1 MGNSYYVWFTQ
12 ATTDLLT
19 RHSAVFNGMGW
30 NLFKGFAVILIVW
43 YGVTTA
49 LGAVSGGVVR
59 WDKFAGLLMS
69 IAFTY
74 AMLSYYNRPLPGI
87 GISFH
92 NLITDEGASL
102 ASQIEVATNEDVS
115 KQLETI
121 YDSMEQPSG
130 PGIFDVL
137 EVIRYIVIV
146 ILISFAQAAI
156 LAVISFGF
164 VAVGVCV
171 LVGPL
176 FIPFFIVPHL
186 EWMFWGWL
194 KTFIQYAFYPVIGN
208 AFVYVYG
215 QLILHFSQQ
224 YAPPYDISTIAG
236 LIMQL
241 ALLLIAF
248 TFGVLKVP
256 ALVSSIFSGRSGDH
270 AFPGIGWWR

>member
-1 MGNSYYVWFTQ
+1 MGDSYYVWFTQ

-19 RHSAVFNGMGW
+19 NHSAVFNGIGW
-30 NLFKGFAVILIVW
+30 NLFKGFAVILIAW
-43 YGVTTA
+43 YGINVA
-49 LGAVSGGVVR
+49 LGSVSGASVR
-59 WDKFAGLLMS
+59 WDKFAALLMS
-69 IAFTY
+69 ISFTY
-74 AMLSYYNRPLPGI
+74 AMLSYYDRPLPGI

-92 NLITDEGASL
+92 RLITDEGASL
-102 ASQIEVATNEDVS
+102 ASQIEINSNEDIS
-115 KQLETI
+115 KQLETM
-121 YDSMEQPSG
+121 YDTMEQPSG
-130 PGIFDVL
+130 PSIFDVL
-137 EVIRYIVIV
+137 EVIRYFIVV
-146 ILISFAQAAI
+146 LLISFAQAAI

-171 LVGPL
+171 LVGPI

-215 QLILHFSQQ
+215 QMILHFSDQ
-224 YAPPYDISTIAG
+224 YAPPYSISMIAG
-236 LIMQL
+236 LILQL

-248 TFGVLKVP
+248 TFGILKVP